1 MGAETTIQTEIR
13 RALAGKCILF
23 RYNTGRFKLED
34 GRWFDCGPPVG
45 HSDLAGVMPNGRAVF
60 IECKTATGKV
70 RPEQVA
76 FLEAMRKTGAIA
88 GVCRSASEALALL
101 ENTA

>member
-1 MGAETTIQTEIR
+1 
-13 RALAGKCILF
+13 
-23 RYNTGRFKLED
+23 
-34 GRWFDCGPPVG
+34 
-45 HSDLAGVMPNGRAVF
+45 MPNGRAVF